1 MKYLYIGIISCLV
14 VVNIIVNRNMKKK
27 IETIKEGEEDLIPK
41 YMGISTIFTVVNFL
55 IIMTI
60 AVIALL

>member
-1 MKYLYIGIISCLV
+1 MKYLYIGIILCLV
-14 VVNIIVNRNMKKK
+14 ILNIVVNRTMKKK
-27 IETIKEGEEDLIPK
+27 IEKIKEGEEDLIPK

-60 AVIALL
+60 AVVALL